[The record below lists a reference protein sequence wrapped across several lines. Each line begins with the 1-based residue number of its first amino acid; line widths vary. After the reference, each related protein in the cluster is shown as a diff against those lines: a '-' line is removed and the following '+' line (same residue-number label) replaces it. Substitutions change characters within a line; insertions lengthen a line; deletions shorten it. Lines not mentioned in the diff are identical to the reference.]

1 MKNKQKIKR
10 LEGEFAARNEE
21 IEQLVK
27 TIVSVSDGIPNGS
40 FLVALMTTS
49 IMLFDAMGISKED
62 AVRFFKEACDENME
76 EKC

>member
-10 LEGEFAARNEE
+10 LEGEFAARNDE
-21 IEQLVK
+21 IEKLVK
-27 TIVSVSDGIPNGS
+27 DMVSISDGIPNGS

-62 AVRFFKEACDENME
+62 AVRFFSEACDENMVKE
-76 EKC
+76 